1 MKWTMRLSLLAT
13 AAVLAVSLAGCGGTD
28 QPDSPSD
35 TPTTTTTEKITLTTA
50 PAADSTKAQPEKTE
64 PSANPTE
71 PPANPTKPAGNST
84 GTPTPT
90 KEPDNKP
97 DKPADKPSE
106 TPTGNGA
113 AVAKLA
119 ATLEGAPFVYGAA
132 GPDSF
137 DNSGLVY
144 YCLTQ
149 NGISVP
155 RRTTAQFAGGTAV
168 EADALQPGDLVF
180 YWMETEGSAQ
190 YVGIYLGDG
199 AFIAANNEEKP
210 ACLYKTSMKYFTDR
224 FVGAR
229 RYA

>member
-1 MKWTMRLSLLAT
+1 MKWTMRLSLLAA
-13 AAVLAVSLAGCGGTD
+13 AAVLAVSLAGCGGD
-28 QPDSPSD
+28 DKPDSSSD
-35 TPTTTTTEKITLTTA
+35 TPTTTTTEKATLTTA
-50 PAADSTKAQPEKTE
+50 PAPDPTETQPE
-64 PSANPTE
+64 ATE
-71 PPANPTKPAGNST
+71 PPANPTRPESD
-84 GTPTPT
+84 PTEPPT

-97 DKPADKPSE
+97 DEPADKPSE
-106 TPTGNGA
+106 TPTGSGA

-155 RRTTAQFAGGTAV
+155 RRTTEQFAGGEAV

-180 YWMETEGSAQ
+180 YWMETEGAAQ

-210 ACLYKTSMKYFTDR
+210 VCLYNTSMKYFTDR